1 MVMPNFNTTILKSGK
16 NGEKTGWTYIDIPND
31 IILKLKL
38 KSRRE
43 FRIKGTIDDVKIERL
58 AVYPVKNAGFI
69 IALNAE
75 LRKKLGKKEG
85 AMVSVKFEVDDQ
97 ALKLSNELVECM
109 KDDKKALTQ
118 FSTLTKAQQNYF
130 HNYVNGA
137 KGAETKARR
146 IAQSLEAMH
155 QKIDFGAMIRSHQK
169 PKN

>member
-1 MVMPNFNTTILKSGK
+1 MPSFKSIILKSGN
-16 NGEKTGWTYIDIPND
+16 NGEKTGWTYVEIPED
-31 IILKLKL
+31 IIHKLKL

-43 FRIKGTIDDVKIERL
+43 FRIKGLLDDVKFERL

-69 IALNAE
+69 IALNAD

-85 AMVSVKFEVDDQ
+85 AMISVQFEIDEQGLKQ
-97 ALKLSNELVECM
+97 AEELIDCLQ
-109 KDDKKALTQ
+109 DDKKALDQ
-118 FSTLTKAQQNYF
+118 FNTLTKAQQNYF

-146 IAQSLEAMH
+146 IAQTLEAMH
-155 QKIDFGAMIRSHQK
+155 KKIDFGAMIRSHQK